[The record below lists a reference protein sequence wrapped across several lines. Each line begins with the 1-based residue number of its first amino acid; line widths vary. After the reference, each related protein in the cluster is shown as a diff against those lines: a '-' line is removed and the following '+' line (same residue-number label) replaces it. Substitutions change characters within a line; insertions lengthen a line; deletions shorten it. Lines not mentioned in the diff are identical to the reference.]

1 MDYWHDISPGKKAPD
16 KINIIVEI
24 PKGSQ
29 NKYEYDVKN
38 KIFKL
43 SRILLSS
50 VYYPGNYGFIPQ
62 TIAKDNDP
70 LDVLVLISNPTQ
82 VGTLLEAKPIGV
94 LRVIDRGKEDNKILC
109 VANGDAKL
117 KRIKSIR
124 EIEKHTLE
132 EIEHFFFVY
141 KQLERKKVKILGWK
155 DARDA
160 KKIITNSIKEYKK
173 KFKT

>member
-1 MDYWHDISPGKKAPD
+1 MDYWHDISSGKKVPD
-16 KINIIVEI
+16 KVNVIIEI

-43 SRILLSS
+43 DRILLSPMH
-50 VYYPGNYGFIPQ
+50 YPGDYGFIPQ

-70 LDVLVLISNPTQ
+70 LDVMVLISNPTHP
-82 VGTLLEAKPIGV
+82 GTLLEAKPIGV

-117 KRIKSIR
+117 KKIKSIR
-124 EIEKHTLE
+124 EIEKHTLD
-132 EIEHFFFVY
+132 EIEHFFLVY

-155 DARDA
+155 DAREA
-160 KKIITNSIKEYKK
+160 KKIILNATKEYKK
-173 KFKT
+173 KFKN